1 MTPAERRLPE
11 NDDGQANWD
20 RWMEHFE
27 REREAVIATNDGP
40 RSRETRYNT
49 YGRKDWWG
57 ATGHTVAS
65 AIEAAPLPPPASG
78 AVRPS
83 TAPLTTAWWRR
94 HHLQ

>member
-20 RWMEHFE
+20 RWMERFE

-49 YGRKDWWG
+49 AGRKDW
-57 ATGHTVAS
+57 
-65 AIEAAPLPPPASG
+65 
-78 AVRPS
+78 
-83 TAPLTTAWWRR
+83 
-94 HHLQ
+94 